1 MADLS
6 PSHYLGCF
14 EKRYG
19 EQAIFVS
26 ERDSRKAVVSLGDAG
41 WQTLLAVV
49 DGPLPDV
56 LLSETELGWLRAWWW
71 AATATREGGVT
82 TIDHPDTVARLMDQ
96 MQAHVPMGAS
106 PRRRSSD
113 DCV

>member
-56 LLSETELGWLRAWWW
+56 LLSETELGGCAPGGGRRLLPA
-71 AATATREGGVT
+71 REV
-82 TIDHPDTVARLMDQ
+82 
-96 MQAHVPMGAS
+96 
-106 PRRRSSD
+106 
-113 DCV
+113 

>member
-82 TIDHPDTVARLMDQ
+82 HDRPPRHGGQIDGPDAGALAHGRL
-96 MQAHVPMGAS
+96 AAAPFIG
-106 PRRRSSD
+106 
-113 DCV
+113 